1 MPKLHPSLI
10 EILMVS
16 IVNGAS
22 VDANLLIVFVILLF
36 QTYGSMM

>member
-1 MPKLHPSLI
+1 MMVPMPKLHPSLI

-22 VDANLLIVFVILLF
+22 VDANLLLF
-36 QTYGSMM
+36 QT